1 MTWKIFHVELEF
13 YKLKFHHFFS
23 SDHPS
28 SSSFS
33 VSPRTQV
40 VTPTNS
46 SLHYCRHV
54 LSQLRRH
61 CLRRQK
67 VITCWDDDD
76 EEHGNKIEAG
86 RQLRLLLP
94 HNLLSSSCK
103 SNLDRPITHS
113 DLFFLCSLSLFFV
126 VRSFLCSSLSNR
138 WFFRSVLPLF
148 FRSVIHRR
156 FFFGSSDLQVPKSSL
171 RD

>member
-1 MTWKIFHVELEF
+1 M
-13 YKLKFHHFFS
+13 
-23 SDHPS
+23 
-28 SSSFS
+28 
-33 VSPRTQV
+33 
-40 VTPTNS
+40 TPTNS

-61 CLRRQK
+61 CLRRKK
-67 VITCWDDDD
+67 VITCWDDDY

-94 HNLLSSSCK
+94 HDLLSSLCK
-103 SNLDRPITHS
+103 SNLDRPIAHS

-126 VRSFLCSSLSNR
+126 VRSFLCSSSSNR

-148 FRSVIHRR
+148 FRSVIHRW

-171 RD
+171 RDQVLLFRT